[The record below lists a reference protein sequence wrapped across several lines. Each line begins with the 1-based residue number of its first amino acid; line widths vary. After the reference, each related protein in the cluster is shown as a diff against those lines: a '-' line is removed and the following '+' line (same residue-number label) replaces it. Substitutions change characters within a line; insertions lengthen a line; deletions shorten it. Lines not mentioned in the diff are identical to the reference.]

1 MREGCFEVL
10 LVHGEGA
17 HEVSFDEFILNNG
30 HIYASCEP
38 GLEYTVKVNIYRDPR
53 TGRFPANCLRVGLYC
68 DGMDVKYWK
77 RLDMS
82 NPDKLPHYVTA
93 KFMGFKKSSQD
104 LRAFV
109 FSTPAIDSHNQTSAP
124 IKGNDKQLGQIKV
137 VFHEAVLIGGV
148 FDNNTSVNEV
158 PTAPDL
164 ISENKK
170 FWEQASITTTAGRK
184 ITNQK
189 EVFVPLIKWANT
201 SHEPCKTLL
210 LYYHSRQVIEFL
222 QSMENNNSNNNRK
235 EKRKSVTS
243 AVTNDDDDDNNDD
256 NDEIEVHQPAKIAHI
271 LDLTNSDDEN
281 EASTRTWET
290 IVINPQL

>member
-1 MREGCFEVL
+1 MREGCYEVL
-10 LVHGEGA
+10 LVHGDGA
-17 HEVSFDEFILNNG
+17 HEISFDEFILKNG

-53 TGRFPANCLRVGLYC
+53 TGKFPTDYLRVGLYC

-109 FSTPAIDSHNQTSAP
+109 FSTPAIDSHNQPAGGK
-124 IKGNDKQLGQIKV
+124 IADKQLGQIKV
-137 VFHEAVLIGGV
+137 VFHEATLIGGI
-148 FDNNTSVNEV
+148 FDNNTTVNEV

-170 FWEQASITTTAGRK
+170 FWEQASVTTTAGRK

-189 EVFVPLIKWANT
+189 EVFVPLIRWANT
-201 SHEPCKTLL
+201 SHDPCKALL

-222 QSMENNNSNNNRK
+222 LSMQNNDNRN
-235 EKRKSVTS
+235 EKRKHIVS
-243 AVTNDDDDDNNDD
+243 AVATDNDDNNDD
-256 NDEIEVHQPAKIAHI
+256 NDDEIEVHQPAKIAHI

-281 EASTRTWET
+281 DESAKTWKT
-290 IVINPQL
+290 IVINPPA

>member
-1 MREGCFEVL
+1 MREGCYEVL

-17 HEVSFDEFILNNG
+17 HEISFDEFILQNG
-30 HIYASCEP
+30 RIYASCEP

-53 TGRFPANCLRVGLYC
+53 TGKFPTQHLRVGLYC
-68 DGMDVKYWK
+68 DGIDVKYWK

-109 FSTPAIDSHNQTSAP
+109 FATPTIDSHNQGAV
-124 IKGNDKQLGQIKV
+124 IKVAEKQLGQIKV
-137 VFHEAVLIGGV
+137 VFHEATLIGGI
-148 FDNNTSVNEV
+148 FDNNTSTNEV

-170 FWEQASITTTAGRK
+170 FWEQASVTTTAGRK

-189 EVFVPLIKWANT
+189 EVFVPLIKWSNI
-201 SHEPCKTLL
+201 SHEPCKSLL

-222 QSMENNNSNNNRK
+222 QVMQNDDNRK
-235 EKRKSVTS
+235 AEKRK
-243 AVTNDDDDDNNDD
+243 AVTAITSENDGNDDGND
-256 NDEIEVHQPAKIAHI
+256 NDEIEVHQPVKIAHI

-281 EASTRTWET
+281 EATSRTWET
-290 IVINPQL
+290 IVVNPSS